1 LIQSCKNPS
10 DVNPEIHTFEKKL
23 KAFEE
28 VRIGELGFQQL
39 QVVIN
44 QCLKCLNK
52 FNKFAN
58 LANLVNFLI
67 VRSLSAP
74 FAMEDGPAMAELTRA
89 TVLVM
94 NPPNSIR
101 MP

>member
-1 LIQSCKNPS
+1 MMIISFP
-10 DVNPEIHTFEKKL
+10 
-23 KAFEE
+23 
-28 VRIGELGFQQL
+28 QL

-74 FAMEDGPAMAELTRA
+74 FAAAHGPAMAELTRA

-94 NPPNSIR
+94 NPVSSIR